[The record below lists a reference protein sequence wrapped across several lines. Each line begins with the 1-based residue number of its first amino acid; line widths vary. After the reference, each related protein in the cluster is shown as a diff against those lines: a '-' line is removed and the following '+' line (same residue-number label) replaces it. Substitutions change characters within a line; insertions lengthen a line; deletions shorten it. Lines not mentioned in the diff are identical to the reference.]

1 MSLLFYR
8 SFATELM
15 KIASGLLD
23 ADIRRLLA
31 ERAGDPDYLEGGEL
45 PANAP
50 PIEKNSFLSYM
61 PPSTYNVRGKR
72 PTGEGSA
79 YETASNLSSSALK
92 GGMTGGGVYALGHN
106 LRHGFEEGA
115 KKMSGKHLGKAVS
128 IGSVVALTDRALR
141 HLSARKRLA
150 LKRGHEKHAALV
162 SESAGAAFRTPALS
176 LKRTSQVGKA
186 RAVHLGNKFRL
197 PNY

>member
-8 SFATELM
+8 AFATELM

-50 PIEKNSFLSYM
+50 PIEKNAFLSYVH
-61 PPSTYNVRGKR
+61 PSTYNFRGKK
-72 PTGEGSA
+72 PTGEGSS

-92 GGMTGGGVYALGHN
+92 GGMTGAGVYALGHN

-115 KKMSGKHLGKAVS
+115 KRMSAGHLGKAVG
-128 IGSVVALTDRALR
+128 IGSTIALADRILR
-141 HLSARKRLA
+141 HRAAKKRLWS
-150 LKRGHEKHAALV
+150 KGHEKHAALV
-162 SESAGAAFRTPALS
+162 SESVGAAFRTPALS

-186 RAVHLGNKFRL
+186 RAVHFGNKFRL
-197 PNY
+197 PSH